1 MPMGSGGMFGTP
13 PATTPGVATG
23 GMFGG
28 RFENPLRALA
38 MIAGPAMMA
47 KGFNM
52 PGLANMGPQ
61 MLGLAQQSRQSAQE
75 AARKERELK
84 LKEAAAARDK
94 AMREQVASMFGAG
107 PAPSAAPAMAGAPGG
122 VATAAMGAPSAMGA
136 PTPMGAP
143 GMMGAAGAGAP
154 GGAPAGA
161 PPAMG
166 GMFGNLSDQDRQT
179 AAAMALDDPVKALKF
194 AAERSAPPDPTAAM
208 VEAESLGYRPGTPAY
223 NAYIREARLKPSVS
237 VNMGQTGVDYGDPPK
252 DMAWARTDKG
262 EVATRLD
269 PDTGFMSPVS
279 VPIAGGP
286 VETERAEAATAKAA
300 EQRQREQTA
309 DTVTRDI
316 DRALDIVETADIPV
330 TGMGSYLSAIPGTQ
344 ARDVSALV
352 DTVKANVGFDKL
364 QQMRAASPTGGA
376 LGQVSEREN
385 LLLQST
391 IANLEQ
397 SQSKEQFT
405 RNLQEVKKVYGDIVN
420 PPLTKLSEDQL
431 MNLSLDRLDAGQLRE
446 WLKLTEGG

>member
-122 VATAAMGAPSAMGA
+122 VATAAMGAP
-136 PTPMGAP
+136 TPAGAP

-161 PPAMG
+161 PAAMG
-166 GMFGNLSDQDRQT
+166 GMFGNLSDQDRKT
-179 AAAMALDDPVKALKF
+179 AAAMALDDPVGALKF
-194 AAERSAPPDPTAAM
+194 AAGRSTAQSPIGKLQGDLAAGRISQDQYNQALSVM
-208 VEAESLGYRPGTPAY
+208 QRPLVSMPGQQTEEAKQVGKWYGQQYTTLQDAAGVARQD
-223 NAYIREARLKPSVS
+223 NARLDTMNALLEDVY
-237 VNMGQTGVDYGDPPK
+237 TG
-252 DMAWARTDKG
+252 
-262 EVATRLD
+262 
-269 PDTGFMSPVS
+269 
-279 VPIAGGP
+279 AGG
-286 VETERAEAATAKAA
+286 ERVLAGKKLAALMGADPEGIGNAEAAQALANEMALKARNPA
-300 EQRQREQTA
+300 
-309 DTVTRDI
+309 
-316 DRALDIVETADIPV
+316 
-330 TGMGSYLSAIPGTQ
+330 
-344 ARDVSALV
+344 
-352 DTVKANVGFDKL
+352 
-364 QQMRAASPTGGA
+364 GGA
-376 LGQVSEREN
+376 GMPGAMSDKDREFLAGMQPGLAMTKDGRETLIMVRKRTNQRSIEVARMARNYRKKKGRLDEAFFDELDAKFSGTSMFGDIAPAGDSGTTIMNFDAAGN
-385 LLLQST
+385 LL
-391 IANLEQ
+391 E
-397 SQSKEQFT
+397 
-405 RNLQEVKKVYGDIVN
+405 
-420 PPLTKLSEDQL
+420 
-431 MNLSLDRLDAGQLRE
+431 
-446 WLKLTEGG
+446 